1 MIFRTKINRY
11 SIFDA
16 ERMVLERKII
26 LLFVSI
32 GRGWREGRE
41 KEEPFKYRVASGNK
55 EVQLRFIIAPAL
67 RFVSPGFN
75 AKFIVDRE
83 VRWEE
88 NQRQLVARWIPF
100 DRISLPFSLRLNFLE
115 INCVHSLVNWF
126 ISNYNLLAK

>member
-1 MIFRTKINRY
+1 MITCNIRAYYSRKSRKLEEFDRFSTPITPQNPSYYSIVESCHGIAVIFRTKINRY

-32 GRGWREGRE
+32 GRGWRGRK
-41 KEEPFKYRVASGNK
+41 KEEPFKYRVALGNK

-67 RFVSPGFN
+67 RFVSPAAGFN

-88 NQRQLVARWIPF
+88 N
-100 DRISLPFSLRLNFLE
+100 
-115 INCVHSLVNWF
+115 
-126 ISNYNLLAK
+126 

>member
-1 MIFRTKINRY
+1 
-11 SIFDA
+11 
-16 ERMVLERKII
+16 MVLERKII

-41 KEEPFKYRVASGNK
+41 KEEPFKYRVASENK

-67 RFVSPGFN
+67 RFVSPAAGFN

-88 NQRQLVARWIPF
+88 NQRQRYSMDSIRSFPF
-100 DRISLPFSLRLNFLE
+100 HFL
-115 INCVHSLVNWF
+115 
-126 ISNYNLLAK
+126 YD

>member
-1 MIFRTKINRY
+1 MEPCHGIAVIFRTKINRY

-32 GRGWREGRE
+32 GRGDRGGGK

-67 RFVSPGFN
+67 RFVSPAAGFN

-83 VRWEE
+83 KLDGEKTRD
-88 NQRQLVARWIPF
+88 NVALSMDSIRSFPCDF
-100 DRISLPFSLRLNFLE
+100 LHLLNVKFPR
-115 INCVHSLVNWF
+115 N
-126 ISNYNLLAK
+126 